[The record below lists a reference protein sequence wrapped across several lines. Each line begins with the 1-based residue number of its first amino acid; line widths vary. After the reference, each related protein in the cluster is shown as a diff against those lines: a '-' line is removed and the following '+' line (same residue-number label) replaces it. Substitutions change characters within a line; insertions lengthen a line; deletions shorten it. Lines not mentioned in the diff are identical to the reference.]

1 MPQKHFL
8 CDKFIDAQIVLSRK
22 HLADVFITSENP
34 FINTEDPAH
43 DSSLSSVA
51 YLMQTCYQTMMM
63 TMNLEVTLK
72 VFQVLLNYQTGYHGI
87 QPWKL

>member
-1 MPQKHFL
+1 MFL
-8 CDKFIDAQIVLSRK
+8 LLRK
-22 HLADVFITSENP
+22 IHLLTLKILPMIA
-34 FINTEDPAH
+34 ACQALH
-43 DSSLSSVA
+43 
-51 YLMQTCYQTMMM
+51 LMQTCYQTMMM